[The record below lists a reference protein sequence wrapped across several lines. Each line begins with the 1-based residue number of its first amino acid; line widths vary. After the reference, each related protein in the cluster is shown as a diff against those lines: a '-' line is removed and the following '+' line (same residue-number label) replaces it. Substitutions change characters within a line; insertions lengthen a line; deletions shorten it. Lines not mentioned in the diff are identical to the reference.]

1 MSLLAIERAAVRWA
15 RRLALAGG
23 WLLLGVALVTVA
35 DALLRSFLGRPLQG
49 TFEATELFLAAIIF
63 FGMPFTSLTD
73 GHVSADF
80 LTSRLTPRT
89 QHAIMGLNAL
99 VVTVLLGLITIQ
111 MVSLAAE
118 YHALARTTITMRIP
132 VAPFIVPVTAA
143 AGLATLCFLI
153 HGAGALAR
161 AIRPDLPPL
170 PTAAS

>member
-1 MSLLAIERAAVRWA
+1 MSFLAVERAAVRWA

-49 TFEATELFLAAIIF
+49 TFEATELLLAAIIF
-63 FGMPFTSLTD
+63 FGMPYTSLID

-80 LTSRLTPRT
+80 VTARLGPRT

-99 VVTVLLGLITIQ
+99 VVTALLALITVQ

-118 YHALARTTITMRIP
+118 YHAIARTTITMRIP
-132 VAPFIVPVTAA
+132 VVPFIVPVTAA
-143 AGLATLCFLI
+143 AALATLCFFV
-153 HGAGALAR
+153 HGLGALAR

-170 PTAAS
+170 PTAAR